1 MEMQK
6 QKPPRKKN
14 KIITKRKVLSATM
27 SGTLLMTSV
36 VIPTA
41 YSLLSNQITAQAAAL
56 NIDLL
61 QNITSSNNSGTN
73 TTNRWT
79 SNSGSHNVDF
89 TISGHALAN
98 VSLLSGPRYAALAIP
113 QELRGYVVANGNTSV
128 TTNLTIDFNQIAL
141 INAIV
146 SAGDT
151 FVAGVATILSNN
163 PAASINLTQVTTQLN
178 LLKGIQNIGGGTFTS
193 PTTLNGN
200 SMLSAP
206 LNDGIGAILSQN
218 VTAILQNL
226 RTAVNSLTATGLAAP
241 AANTALALIKPPLI
255 TAIDAVLVPLVNGTG
270 GILDLLLN
278 ASALGDTSI
287 TIPTKITAPTTIASN
302 IDAKFVGSAVQTNL
316 LDVNILS
323 GADGISYVYLA
334 GDVNLTLVAP
344 TGNLS
349 ATTSAIGA
357 SDATATLPATLKN
370 NAGTDIPVTS
380 VITNSSGTTVNNGQL
395 SAGTYTVT
403 YSAAGYS
410 SVTQTLVV
418 TDPADTTAP
427 DAPIVTSVTGNS
439 TNGYTVTGTAEP
451 NSTITIKNGAGA
463 TVGTATTQPN
473 GSYSVNL
480 PGSVGANAPLNVT
493 AADAAGN
500 VSNPTP
506 TTTPADPINPVLVA
520 PTGNLTATTSAI
532 GATDATATL
541 ATTLKNS
548 EGADVPVASV
558 ITNSSGATVT
568 NGQLSAGI
576 YTVTYSASGYENVT
590 QTLVVTDPADTTAP
604 DAPTVGNVTGN
615 SRNGYTVTGTAEPG
629 STVTIKDDSGAIVG
643 TGSTNETG
651 DYTVTLPGSVGP
663 NAPIS
668 VTATDGAGN
677 VSDPTPATAP
687 ADPVSPVLVA
697 PTGNLSATTS
707 AIGASDAMATLP
719 ATLKNSEGADVPVTA
734 VITNASGNAVTN
746 GSLSAGTYT
755 VTYSASGYD
764 DVTQTLVVT
773 DPADT
778 TAPDAPTVGD
788 VTGNST
794 NGYTVTGTAEPGSTV
809 TIKDGSGATV
819 GTGTANETGD
829 YTVTLPG
836 SVGPNAPM
844 SVTATDAAGNMSDPT
859 PATTPADPT
868 LVAPTGNLS
877 ATTSAVGASDAMAT
891 LPATLKDSEGADVP
905 VTAVITNASG
915 SAVTNGNLVAGTY
928 TVTYTAGGYE
938 NVTQTLVVTGP
949 ADTTAP
955 DAPTVGDV
963 TGNSTNG
970 YTVTGTAEP
979 GSTVTIKDSG
989 GATVGTG
996 TANQTGDYTVTLPGS
1011 VGPNAPISV
1020 TATDVAE
1027 NVSDPTPATTPA
1039 DPVSPVLVAPTG
1051 NLSTT
1056 TSAIGASDA
1065 MATLPATL
1073 KNSEGADVPV
1083 TAVIK
1088 NASGNAV
1095 TNGSLSAGTYTV
1107 IYSAS
1112 GYDDVTQTLVVT
1124 DPADTTAPDAP
1135 TVGGVTGNST
1145 NGYMVTGTAEPGST
1159 VTIKD
1164 GSGATVGTGTANE
1177 TGDYTVTLPG
1187 SVGPNAPM
1195 SVTATDAAGNMSDP
1209 TPATTPADPT
1219 LVAPTGNLSATTSAV
1234 GASDAMATLPATL
1247 KDSEGADVPVTAVIT
1262 NASGSAVTNGN
1273 LVAGTYT
1280 VTYTAGGYENVTQTL
1295 VVTGPADTTAPDA
1308 PTVGDVTG
1316 NSTNGYT
1323 VTGTAEPGSTVTIKD
1338 SGGATVGTGTAN
1350 QTGDYTVTLPGSVGP
1365 NAPISVTATDVAG
1378 NVSDPTPAT
1387 TPADPVSPVLVAP
1400 TGNLSTTT
1408 SAIGASDA
1416 MATLPATLK
1425 NSEGADVPVTAVIK
1439 NASGNAV
1446 TNGSLSAGTYTV
1458 IYSASGYDDVTQTL
1472 VVTDPAD
1479 TTAPDAPTV
1488 GGVTGNSTNGYMVTG
1503 TAEPGSTVTIKD
1515 GSGATVG
1522 TGTANETGDYTVTL
1536 PGSVGPN
1543 APISVTA
1550 NDVAGNVSD
1559 PTPAKTPADP
1569 DTIAPKAP
1577 TVKNVTGNSSKG
1589 YTVTGTAE
1597 PGSTV
1602 TIKDG
1607 SGATVGTG
1615 TANEAGAYTVTLPG
1629 SVGPNAPISV
1639 TATDAAG
1646 NVSAPTSAKTPAD
1659 PKAPSDTT
1667 APNPPSVDTVTGNT
1681 DTGYTVGGK
1690 GEPGSTITIKN
1701 PATGEVLGTTI
1712 VDKDGNYSIKLP
1724 TGVKPGTQ
1732 LTATATDA
1740 AGNVSDPTDFIIPA
1754 LTSGMAIGNSGDNM
1768 GGKYF
1773 SSGKLPATNGADTG
1787 WLGVI
1792 GTVILSLLGSLLFWR
1807 KNKKEDES

>member
-61 QNITSSNNSGTN
+61 QNITSSNNSGTS

-98 VSLLSGPRYAALAIP
+98 ASLLSGPRYAALAIP

-151 FVAGVATILSNN
+151 FVAGVATILGNN
-163 PAASINLTQVTTQLN
+163 PLASINLTQVTTQLN

-206 LNDGIGAILSQN
+206 LNDGMGAILSQN

-316 LDVNILS
+316 LDVDILS

-349 ATTSAIGA
+349 ATTSAIGG
-357 SDATATLPATLKN
+357 SDATAILPATLKN

-380 VITNSSGTTVNNGQL
+380 VITNSSGTTVTNGQL

-418 TDPADTTAP
+418 TDPADTVAP

-480 PGSVGANAPLNVT
+480 PGSVGPNAPLNVT

-548 EGADVPVASV
+548 EGADVPVTSV

-568 NGQLSAGI
+568 NGQLSAGT
-576 YTVTYSASGYENVT
+576 YTVIYSASGYEDVTQALVVTDPADTTAPDAPTVGAVTGNSTNGYTVTGTAEPGSTVTIKDDSGATVGTGTANETGDYTVTLPGTVGPNAPISVTATDAAGNVSDPTPATTPADPTLVAPTGNLTATTSAIGATDAMATLPTTLKDNEGADVPVTAVITNASGSAVTNGNLAAGTYTVTYTAGGYEDVT

-615 SRNGYTVTGTAEPG
+615 STNGYTVTGTAEPG

-643 TGSTNETG
+643 TGTANETG

-668 VTATDGAGN
+668 VTATDTAGN
-677 VSDPTPATAP
+677 VSDPTPATTP
-687 ADPVSPVLVA
+687 ANPVSPVLVA

-707 AIGASDAMATLP
+707 TIGAADAMATLP
-719 ATLKNSEGADVPVTA
+719 ATLKDSEGADVPVTA
-734 VITNASGNAVTN
+734 VITNASGSAVTN
-746 GSLSAGTYT
+746 GNLAAGTYT
-755 VTYSASGYD
+755 VTYTAGGYE

-778 TAPDAPTVGD
+778 TAPDAPTVGA

-836 SVGPNAPM
+836 SVGPNAPI
-844 SVTATDAAGNMSDPT
+844 SVTATDAAGNVSDPT
-859 PATTPADPT
+859 PATTPADPVSPV

-877 ATTSAVGASDAMAT
+877 ATTSAIGASDAMAT

-915 SAVTNGNLVAGTY
+915 SAVTNGSLSAGTY
-928 TVTYTAGGYE
+928 TVTYSASGYDD
-938 NVTQTLVVTGP
+938 VTQALVVTDP

-955 DAPTVGDV
+955 DAPTVGNV

-979 GSTVTIKDSG
+979 GSTVTIKDDS

-996 TANQTGDYTVTLPGS
+996 TANETGDYTVTLPGT

-1020 TATDVAE
+1020 TATDAAG

-1051 NLSTT
+1051 NLSAT
-1056 TSAIGASDA
+1056 TSAI
-1065 MATLPATL
+1065 
-1073 KNSEGADVPV
+1073 
-1083 TAVIK
+1083 
-1088 NASGNAV
+1088 
-1095 TNGSLSAGTYTV
+1095 
-1107 IYSAS
+1107 
-1112 GYDDVTQTLVVT
+1112 
-1124 DPADTTAPDAP
+1124 
-1135 TVGGVTGNST
+1135 
-1145 NGYMVTGTAEPGST
+1145 
-1159 VTIKD
+1159 
-1164 GSGATVGTGTANE
+1164 
-1177 TGDYTVTLPG
+1177 
-1187 SVGPNAPM
+1187 
-1195 SVTATDAAGNMSDP
+1195 
-1209 TPATTPADPT
+1209 
-1219 LVAPTGNLSATTSAV
+1219 

-1262 NASGSAVTNGN
+1262 NASGSAVTNGS
-1273 LVAGTYT
+1273 LSAGTYT
-1280 VTYTAGGYENVTQTL
+1280 VTYSASGYDDVTQTL
-1295 VVTGPADTTAPDA
+1295 VVTDPADITAPDA
-1308 PTVGDVTG
+1308 PTVGNVTG

-1338 SGGATVGTGTAN
+1338 GSGATVRTGTAN
-1350 QTGDYTVTLPGSVGP
+1350 ETGDYTVTLPGSVGP

-1378 NVSDPTPAT
+1378 NVSDPTPA
-1387 TPADPVSPVLVAP
+1387 
-1400 TGNLSTTT
+1400 
-1408 SAIGASDA
+1408 
-1416 MATLPATLK
+1416 
-1425 NSEGADVPVTAVIK
+1425 
-1439 NASGNAV
+1439 
-1446 TNGSLSAGTYTV
+1446 
-1458 IYSASGYDDVTQTL
+1458 
-1472 VVTDPAD
+1472 
-1479 TTAPDAPTV
+1479 
-1488 GGVTGNSTNGYMVTG
+1488 
-1503 TAEPGSTVTIKD
+1503 
-1515 GSGATVG
+1515 
-1522 TGTANETGDYTVTL
+1522 
-1536 PGSVGPN
+1536 
-1543 APISVTA
+1543 
-1550 NDVAGNVSD
+1550 
-1559 PTPAKTPADP
+1559 KTPADP

-1577 TVKNVTGNSSKG
+1577 TIKNVTGNSSKG

-1597 PGSTV
+1597 PGSTI

-1629 SVGPNAPISV
+1629 SVGPNAPISI

-1659 PKAPSDTT
+1659 PKVPSDTT
-1667 APNPPSVDTVTGNT
+1667 APNPPSVDTVTGNL

-1690 GEPGSTITIKN
+1690 GEPGSTITIKK
-1701 PATGEVLGTTI
+1701 PVTGEVLGTTI

-1724 TGVKPGTQ
+1724 MGVKPGTQ
-1732 LTATATDA
+1732 LSATATDA
-1740 AGNVSDPTDFIIPA
+1740 AGNVSDPTDFIIPV

>member
-61 QNITSSNNSGTN
+61 QNITSSNNSGTS

-206 LNDGIGAILSQN
+206 LNDGMGAILSQN

-568 NGQLSAGI
+568 NGQLSAGT

-615 SRNGYTVTGTAEPG
+615 STNGYTVTGTAEPG

-643 TGSTNETG
+643 TGTTNETG

-668 VTATDGAGN
+668 VTATDAAGN
-677 VSDPTPATAP
+677 VSDPTPATTPADPTLVAPTGNLTATTSAIGASDAMATLPTTLKDSEGADVPVTAVITNASGTAVTNGNLAAGTYTVTYTAGGYEDVTQTLVVTDPADTTAPDVPIVGDVTGNSTNGYTVIGTAEPGSTVTIKDSGGATVGTGTANETGDYTVTLPGSVGPNAPISVTATDTAGNVSDPTPATTPADPTLVAPTGNLTATTTAVGAADGMATLPATLKDSEGADVPVTAVITNASGSAVTNGNLVAGTYTVTYTAGGYEDVTQTLVVTDPADTTAPDAPTVGDVTGNSTNGYTVTGTAEPGSRVTIKDGSGATVGTGTANETGDYTVTLPGSVGPNAPISVTATDVAGNVSDPTPATTP

-734 VITNASGNAVTN
+734 VIKNASGNAVTN

-778 TAPDAPTVGD
+778 TAPDAPTVGG

-836 SVGPNAPM
+836 SVGPNAP
-844 SVTATDAAGNMSDPT
+844 
-859 PATTPADPT
+859 
-868 LVAPTGNLS
+868 
-877 ATTSAVGASDAMAT
+877 
-891 LPATLKDSEGADVP
+891 
-905 VTAVITNASG
+905 
-915 SAVTNGNLVAGTY
+915 
-928 TVTYTAGGYE
+928 
-938 NVTQTLVVTGP
+938 
-949 ADTTAP
+949 
-955 DAPTVGDV
+955 
-963 TGNSTNG
+963 
-970 YTVTGTAEP
+970 
-979 GSTVTIKDSG
+979 
-989 GATVGTG
+989 
-996 TANQTGDYTVTLPGS
+996 
-1011 VGPNAPISV
+1011 ISV
-1020 TATDVAE
+1020 TAT
-1027 NVSDPTPATTPA
+1027 
-1039 DPVSPVLVAPTG
+1039 
-1051 NLSTT
+1051 
-1056 TSAIGASDA
+1056 
-1065 MATLPATL
+1065 
-1073 KNSEGADVPV
+1073 
-1083 TAVIK
+1083 
-1088 NASGNAV
+1088 
-1095 TNGSLSAGTYTV
+1095 
-1107 IYSAS
+1107 
-1112 GYDDVTQTLVVT
+1112 
-1124 DPADTTAPDAP
+1124 
-1135 TVGGVTGNST
+1135 
-1145 NGYMVTGTAEPGST
+1145 
-1159 VTIKD
+1159 
-1164 GSGATVGTGTANE
+1164 
-1177 TGDYTVTLPG
+1177 
-1187 SVGPNAPM
+1187 
-1195 SVTATDAAGNMSDP
+1195 
-1209 TPATTPADPT
+1209 
-1219 LVAPTGNLSATTSAV
+1219 
-1234 GASDAMATLPATL
+1234 
-1247 KDSEGADVPVTAVIT
+1247 
-1262 NASGSAVTNGN
+1262 
-1273 LVAGTYT
+1273 
-1280 VTYTAGGYENVTQTL
+1280 
-1295 VVTGPADTTAPDA
+1295 
-1308 PTVGDVTG
+1308 
-1316 NSTNGYT
+1316 
-1323 VTGTAEPGSTVTIKD
+1323 
-1338 SGGATVGTGTAN
+1338 
-1350 QTGDYTVTLPGSVGP
+1350 
-1365 NAPISVTATDVAG
+1365 
-1378 NVSDPTPAT
+1378 
-1387 TPADPVSPVLVAP
+1387 
-1400 TGNLSTTT
+1400 
-1408 SAIGASDA
+1408 
-1416 MATLPATLK
+1416 
-1425 NSEGADVPVTAVIK
+1425 
-1439 NASGNAV
+1439 
-1446 TNGSLSAGTYTV
+1446 
-1458 IYSASGYDDVTQTL
+1458 
-1472 VVTDPAD
+1472 
-1479 TTAPDAPTV
+1479 
-1488 GGVTGNSTNGYMVTG
+1488 
-1503 TAEPGSTVTIKD
+1503 
-1515 GSGATVG
+1515 
-1522 TGTANETGDYTVTL
+1522 
-1536 PGSVGPN
+1536 
-1543 APISVTA
+1543 
-1550 NDVAGNVSD
+1550 DVAGNVSD

-1724 TGVKPGTQ
+1724 TGLNRVLNLRLPQ
-1732 LTATATDA
+1732 LM
-1740 AGNVSDPTDFIIPA
+1740 
-1754 LTSGMAIGNSGDNM
+1754 LQEM
-1768 GGKYF
+1768 
-1773 SSGKLPATNGADTG
+1773 
-1787 WLGVI
+1787 
-1792 GTVILSLLGSLLFWR
+1792 
-1807 KNKKEDES
+1807 

>member
-61 QNITSSNNSGTN
+61 QNITSSNNSGTS

-113 QELRGYVVANGNTSV
+113 QELRGFVVANGNTSV

-151 FVAGVATILSNN
+151 FVAGVATILGNN

-178 LLKGIQNIGGGTFTS
+178 LLKGIQNIGGGTFST

-206 LNDGIGAILSQN
+206 LNDGMGAILSQN

-357 SDATATLPATLKN
+357 SDATATLPTTLKN

-380 VITNSSGTTVNNGQL
+380 VITNSSGTTVTNGQL

-403 YSAAGYS
+403 YSATGYS

-439 TNGYTVTGTAEP
+439 TNGYTVTGTAES

-480 PGSVGANAPLNVT
+480 PGSVGPNAPLNVTAADAAGNVSNPTPTTTPADPINPVLVAPTVNLTATTSAIGATDATATLATTLKDSEGADVPVTAVITNASGTAVTNGSLSAGTYTVTYSASGYDDVTQTLVVTDPADTTAPDAPTVGNVTGNSTNGYTVTGTAEPGSTITIKDGSGATVGTGTANETGDYTVTLPGSVGPNAPLNVT

-541 ATTLKNS
+541 ATTLK
-548 EGADVPVASV
+548 D
-558 ITNSSGATVT
+558 
-568 NGQLSAGI
+568 
-576 YTVTYSASGYENVT
+576 
-590 QTLVVTDPADTTAP
+590 
-604 DAPTVGNVTGN
+604 
-615 SRNGYTVTGTAEPG
+615 
-629 STVTIKDDSGAIVG
+629 
-643 TGSTNETG
+643 
-651 DYTVTLPGSVGP
+651 
-663 NAPIS
+663 
-668 VTATDGAGN
+668 
-677 VSDPTPATAP
+677 
-687 ADPVSPVLVA
+687 
-697 PTGNLSATTS
+697 
-707 AIGASDAMATLP
+707 
-719 ATLKNSEGADVPVTA
+719 SEGADVPVTA
-734 VITNASGNAVTN
+734 VITNASGTAVTN
-746 GSLSAGTYT
+746 GQLSAGTYT

-778 TAPDAPTVGD
+778 TAPDAPTVGNVTGNSTNGYTVTGTAEPGSTITIKD
-788 VTGNST
+788 GSGATVGTGTANETGDYTVTLPGSVGPNAPISVTATDTVGNVSDPTPATTPADPVSPVLVAPTGNLTATTSAVGASDAMATLPATLKDSEGADVPVTAVITNASGSAVTNGNLAAGTYTVTYTAGGYVDVTQTLVVTDPADTTAPDAPTVGNVTGNSTNGYTVTGTAEPGSTVIIKDGSGATVGTGTANETGDYTVALPGSVGPNAPISVTATDTAGNVSDPTPATTPADPTLVAPTGNLSATTSAVGASDAMATLPTTLKDSEGADVPVTAVITNASGSAVTNGNLAAGTYTVTYTAGGYEDVTQTLVVTDPADTTAPDAPTVGNVTGNSTNGYTVTGTAEPVSTVTIKDGSGATVGTGTVNETGDYTVALPGSVGPNAPISVTATDAAGNVSDPTPATTPADPVSPVLVAPTGNLSATTSAIGASDAMATLPSTLKNSEGADVPVTAVIKNASGSAVTNGNLAAGTYTVTYTAGGYEDVTQTLVVTDPADTTAPDAPTVGNVTGNST

-836 SVGPNAPM
+836 SVGPNAPI
-844 SVTATDAAGNMSDPT
+844 SVTATDA
-859 PATTPADPT
+859 
-868 LVAPTGNLS
+868 
-877 ATTSAVGASDAMAT
+877 
-891 LPATLKDSEGADVP
+891 
-905 VTAVITNASG
+905 
-915 SAVTNGNLVAGTY
+915 
-928 TVTYTAGGYE
+928 
-938 NVTQTLVVTGP
+938 
-949 ADTTAP
+949 
-955 DAPTVGDV
+955 
-963 TGNSTNG
+963 
-970 YTVTGTAEP
+970 
-979 GSTVTIKDSG
+979 
-989 GATVGTG
+989 
-996 TANQTGDYTVTLPGS
+996 
-1011 VGPNAPISV
+1011 
-1020 TATDVAE
+1020 
-1027 NVSDPTPATTPA
+1027 
-1039 DPVSPVLVAPTG
+1039 
-1051 NLSTT
+1051 
-1056 TSAIGASDA
+1056 
-1065 MATLPATL
+1065 
-1073 KNSEGADVPV
+1073 
-1083 TAVIK
+1083 
-1088 NASGNAV
+1088 
-1095 TNGSLSAGTYTV
+1095 
-1107 IYSAS
+1107 
-1112 GYDDVTQTLVVT
+1112 
-1124 DPADTTAPDAP
+1124 
-1135 TVGGVTGNST
+1135 
-1145 NGYMVTGTAEPGST
+1145 
-1159 VTIKD
+1159 
-1164 GSGATVGTGTANE
+1164 
-1177 TGDYTVTLPG
+1177 
-1187 SVGPNAPM
+1187 
-1195 SVTATDAAGNMSDP
+1195 
-1209 TPATTPADPT
+1209 
-1219 LVAPTGNLSATTSAV
+1219 
-1234 GASDAMATLPATL
+1234 
-1247 KDSEGADVPVTAVIT
+1247 
-1262 NASGSAVTNGN
+1262 
-1273 LVAGTYT
+1273 
-1280 VTYTAGGYENVTQTL
+1280 
-1295 VVTGPADTTAPDA
+1295 
-1308 PTVGDVTG
+1308 
-1316 NSTNGYT
+1316 
-1323 VTGTAEPGSTVTIKD
+1323 
-1338 SGGATVGTGTAN
+1338 
-1350 QTGDYTVTLPGSVGP
+1350 
-1365 NAPISVTATDVAG
+1365 AG

-1400 TGNLSTTT
+1400 TGNLTAIT

-1416 MATLPATLK
+1416 MATLPTTLK
-1425 NSEGADVPVTAVIK
+1425 NSEGADVPVTAVIT

-1458 IYSASGYDDVTQTL
+1458 TYSASGYDDVTQTL
-1472 VVTDPAD
+1472 VVTAPAD

-1488 GGVTGNSTNGYMVTG
+1488 GGVTGNSTN
-1503 TAEPGSTVTIKD
+1503 
-1515 GSGATVG
+1515 
-1522 TGTANETGDYTVTL
+1522 
-1536 PGSVGPN
+1536 
-1543 APISVTA
+1543 
-1550 NDVAGNVSD
+1550 
-1559 PTPAKTPADP
+1559 
-1569 DTIAPKAP
+1569 
-1577 TVKNVTGNSSKG
+1577 G

-1740 AGNVSDPTDFIIPA
+1740 AENVSDPTDFIIPV

>member
-61 QNITSSNNSGTN
+61 QNITSSNNSGTS

-568 NGQLSAGI
+568 NGQLSAGT

-615 SRNGYTVTGTAEPG
+615 STNGYTVTGTAEPG
-629 STVTIKDDSGAIVG
+629 STVTIKDSGGATVG
-643 TGSTNETG
+643 TGTVNETG
-651 DYTVTLPGSVGP
+651 DYTVALPGSVGP

-677 VSDPTPATAP
+677 VSDPTPATTP
-687 ADPVSPVLVA
+687 ADPTLVAPTGNLTATTSAIGTSDAMATLPATLKDSEGADVPVTAVITNASGSAVTNGNLAAGAYTITYTAGGYEDVTQTLVVTDPADTTAPDAPTVGNVTGNSTNGYTVTGTAEPGSTITIKDSGGATVGTGTANETGDYTVTLPGSVGPNAPISVTATDAAGNMSDPTPATTPADPTLVA

-707 AIGASDAMATLP
+707 AIGAADGMATLP
-719 ATLKNSEGADVPVTA
+719 ATLKDSEGADVPVTA
-734 VITNASGNAVTN
+734 VITNASGSAVTNGNLAAGTYTITYTAGGYEDVTQTLVVTDPADTTAPDAPTVGGVTGNSTNGYTVTGTAEPGTTITIKDGSGATVGTGTANETGDYTVTLPGSVGPNAPISVTATDAAGNVSDPTPATTPADPTLVAPTGNLSATTSTIGAADATATLPATLKDSEGADVPVTAVITNVSGNAITN

-778 TAPDAPTVGD
+778 TAPDAPTVGG
-788 VTGNST
+788 VTGNGT
-794 NGYTVTGTAEPGSTV
+794 NGYTVTGTAEPGST
-809 TIKDGSGATV
+809 I
-819 GTGTANETGD
+819 
-829 YTVTLPG
+829 
-836 SVGPNAPM
+836 
-844 SVTATDAAGNMSDPT
+844 
-859 PATTPADPT
+859 
-868 LVAPTGNLS
+868 
-877 ATTSAVGASDAMAT
+877 
-891 LPATLKDSEGADVP
+891 
-905 VTAVITNASG
+905 
-915 SAVTNGNLVAGTY
+915 
-928 TVTYTAGGYE
+928 
-938 NVTQTLVVTGP
+938 
-949 ADTTAP
+949 
-955 DAPTVGDV
+955 
-963 TGNSTNG
+963 
-970 YTVTGTAEP
+970 
-979 GSTVTIKDSG
+979 
-989 GATVGTG
+989 
-996 TANQTGDYTVTLPGS
+996 
-1011 VGPNAPISV
+1011 
-1020 TATDVAE
+1020 
-1027 NVSDPTPATTPA
+1027 
-1039 DPVSPVLVAPTG
+1039 
-1051 NLSTT
+1051 
-1056 TSAIGASDA
+1056 
-1065 MATLPATL
+1065 
-1073 KNSEGADVPV
+1073 
-1083 TAVIK
+1083 
-1088 NASGNAV
+1088 
-1095 TNGSLSAGTYTV
+1095 
-1107 IYSAS
+1107 
-1112 GYDDVTQTLVVT
+1112 
-1124 DPADTTAPDAP
+1124 
-1135 TVGGVTGNST
+1135 
-1145 NGYMVTGTAEPGST
+1145 
-1159 VTIKD
+1159 
-1164 GSGATVGTGTANE
+1164 
-1177 TGDYTVTLPG
+1177 
-1187 SVGPNAPM
+1187 
-1195 SVTATDAAGNMSDP
+1195 
-1209 TPATTPADPT
+1209 
-1219 LVAPTGNLSATTSAV
+1219 
-1234 GASDAMATLPATL
+1234 
-1247 KDSEGADVPVTAVIT
+1247 
-1262 NASGSAVTNGN
+1262 
-1273 LVAGTYT
+1273 
-1280 VTYTAGGYENVTQTL
+1280 
-1295 VVTGPADTTAPDA
+1295 
-1308 PTVGDVTG
+1308 
-1316 NSTNGYT
+1316 
-1323 VTGTAEPGSTVTIKD
+1323 
-1338 SGGATVGTGTAN
+1338 
-1350 QTGDYTVTLPGSVGP
+1350 
-1365 NAPISVTATDVAG
+1365 
-1378 NVSDPTPAT
+1378 
-1387 TPADPVSPVLVAP
+1387 
-1400 TGNLSTTT
+1400 
-1408 SAIGASDA
+1408 
-1416 MATLPATLK
+1416 
-1425 NSEGADVPVTAVIK
+1425 
-1439 NASGNAV
+1439 
-1446 TNGSLSAGTYTV
+1446 
-1458 IYSASGYDDVTQTL
+1458 
-1472 VVTDPAD
+1472 
-1479 TTAPDAPTV
+1479 
-1488 GGVTGNSTNGYMVTG
+1488 
-1503 TAEPGSTVTIKD
+1503 TIKD

-1550 NDVAGNVSD
+1550 TDIAGNVSA

-1569 DTIAPKAP
+1569 DTIAPNAP
-1577 TVKNVTGNSSKG
+1577 TVEHVTGNSSKG

-1602 TIKDG
+1602 TIKDGSGATVGTGTANETGAYTVTLPGSVGPNAPISVTATDAAGNVSAPTSAKTPADPDTIAPNAPTVEHVTGNSSKGYTVTGTAEPGSTITIKDG

-1792 GTVILSLLGSLLFWR
+1792 GTFILSLLGSLLFWR